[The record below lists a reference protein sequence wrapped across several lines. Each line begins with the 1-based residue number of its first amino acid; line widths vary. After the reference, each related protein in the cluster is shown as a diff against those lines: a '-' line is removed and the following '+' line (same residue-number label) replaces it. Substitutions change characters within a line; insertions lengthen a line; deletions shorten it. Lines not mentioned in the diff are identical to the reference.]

1 MKDPTTEGYE
11 VSAHEIDG
19 MVRNLCA
26 YALGEPHPLRRYL
39 DLTHQQVL
47 FDGVADALRKERG
60 KALAALLIAGATADE
75 IVERTNL
82 TKALDVAKLVKAAGE
97 TEHVKRALSAALHAE
112 RKAAAE
118 AKKRDAAAAAE
129 VKRSAAAAAAAER
142 KAAAEAKR
150 QEAAAAAAAA
160 RRVAAVRKASTPGRK
175 RDAVPE
181 IPPGTRRVLTAEEL
195 KALTEVLAQPKK
207 TRRASASA
215 NHVSPVP
222 GIEAAQRER
231 ESL

>member
-11 VSAHEIDG
+11 VSADEIDG

-26 YALGEPHPLRRYL
+26 YALGEPHPLHRYL

-47 FDGVADALRKERG
+47 FDGIADALRKERG
-60 KALAALLIAGATADE
+60 KALAALLIAGATAEE

-82 TKALDVAKLVKAAGE
+82 TKALDVTKLVKAAGE
-97 TEHVKRALSAALHAE
+97 AEHVKQALSAAANAK

-129 VKRSAAAAAAAER
+129 ARRSAAAAAAAER

-160 RRVAAVRKASTPGRK
+160 AARREAAAATKASKPGKK
-175 RDAVPE
+175 RTTLPE
-181 IPPGTRRVLTAEEL
+181 IPPGTRRVLTADEL
-195 KALTEVLAQPKK
+195 KALAEVPAQPKK
-207 TRRASASA
+207 KRRASASA
-215 NHVSPVP
+215 
-222 GIEAAQRER
+222 E
-231 ESL
+231 

>member
-11 VSAHEIDG
+11 VSAEEVDG

-26 YALGEPHPLRRYL
+26 YALGEPHPLHRYL

-47 FDGVADALRKERG
+47 FEGMAEALRKERG
-60 KALAALLIAGATADE
+60 KALASLLIAGATAEE

-97 TEHVKRALSAALHAE
+97 AEHVKQALRATANAE

-118 AKKRDAAAAAE
+118 ARKREAAAAAE
-129 VKRSAAAAAAAER
+129 AKRSAAAAAAAAR

-150 QEAAAAAAAA
+150 QEAAAAAATRRQAA
-160 RRVAAVRKASTPGRK
+160 TVTKASKPGKTR
-175 RDAVPE
+175 AALPE
-181 IPPGTRRVLTAEEL
+181 IPPGTRRVLTADEL
-195 KALTEVLAQPKK
+195 KALSEMLDQPKK
-207 TRRASASA
+207 TRRPSASTGQK
-215 NHVSPVP
+215 SPVP
-222 GIEAAQRER
+222 PPPR
-231 ESL
+231 

>member
-11 VSAHEIDG
+11 VSANEIDG

-47 FDGVADALRKERG
+47 FDGMAEALRKERG
-60 KALAALLIAGATADE
+60 KALAALLIAGATAEE
-75 IVERTNL
+75 IVARTNL

-97 TEHVKRALSAALHAE
+97 AEHVKQALNAAVSAE

-118 AKKRDAAAAAE
+118 AKKREAAAAAE
-129 VKRSAAAAAAAER
+129 EKRAAAAAAAAER

-150 QEAAAAAAAA
+150 QEADAAAAEARREAAA
-160 RRVAAVRKASTPGRK
+160 ATKTSKPGEKRAALS
-175 RDAVPE
+175 E
-181 IPPGTRRVLTAEEL
+181 IPPGTRRVLTADEL
-195 KALTEVLAQPKK
+195 KALSEVPVQPKK
-207 TRRASASA
+207 RRPASA
-215 NHVSPVP
+215 NADKGRISVGGPHPPAVA
-222 GIEAAQRER
+222 E
-231 ESL
+231 